1 MKKIIFV
8 LIAFLFLTIKAG
20 ATSVDTMFYG
30 AFGKI
35 TIYHPTKVPNVLVL
49 FVSGDG
55 GWNKGVLDMAEN
67 LAQEGALVAGIDIQH
82 YFNSIKSLKAQCYY
96 PAGDFEELSLTIQKK
111 YKFDQYIK
119 PILIGYSSGATL
131 VYGMLAQ
138 APANTF
144 KGAIALGFCPDIE
157 INKPLCNGSGLKSHV
172 LKEGISFYLE
182 SNMQLSAPFIVLQGM
197 IDQVCSYE
205 ETKKYMENMPLS
217 ELVSLQ
223 NVGHGFSV
231 TRNWLPQ
238 FISAYQKVMEEP
250 GYSERK
256 SAENALL
263 QSQHLAPLNSD
274 LPLTLVPSALKES
287 LPLAIFISG
296 DGGWTSFDHTVCE
309 KLAEKGMP
317 VVGLD
322 AQKYF
327 WKGKQPKEAADEISN
342 AVKHYMQQWNKNSF
356 VLVGY
361 SFGACVAPFIANNF
375 SSTLKESLSGVYCI
389 SPDETADFEIHI
401 SDMLDFSHKEEYN
414 VVSELK
420 KILSLNPVCIF
431 GNEEDS
437 ELRKHFSMTGVKIE
451 ILPGSH
457 HYDNDYNALAT
468 VIVQSHFR
476 TPQTRAIPFFAP
488 ISNHFL
494 ARVE

>member
-1 MKKIIFV
+1 MKKVIFV
-8 LIAFLFLTIKAG
+8 AVAFLILTLKAN
-20 ATSVDTMFYG
+20 ATPADTMFYG
-30 AFGKI
+30 AFGKVF
-35 TIYHPTKVPNVLVL
+35 IYHPTKVPDALVL

-55 GWNKGVLDMAEN
+55 GWNKGVLDMANN
-67 LAQEGALVAGIDIQH
+67 LALMGALVAGIDIRH
-82 YFNSIKSLKAQCYY
+82 YFESLKSLNVPCYY
-96 PAGDFEELSLTIQKK
+96 PAADFEELSLTIQKK

-119 PILIGYSSGATL
+119 PILVGYSSGATL
-131 VYGMLAQ
+131 VYGLLAQ

-157 INKPLCNGSGLKSHV
+157 IGKPLCNGSGLKSHI

-182 SNMQLSAPFIVLQGM
+182 SSTQLSAPFIVLEGM
-197 IDQVCSYE
+197 IDQVCSFE
-205 ETKKYMENMPLS
+205 ETKKYMESMPVS
-217 ELVSLQ
+217 ELVPLP

-238 FISAYQKVMEEP
+238 FISAYQKVLKEP

-256 SAENALL
+256 STENALL

-274 LPLTLVPSALKES
+274 LPLTLIPSSVKEN

-327 WKGKQPKEAADEISN
+327 WKGKQPKEAADDIST
-342 AVKHYMQQWNKNSF
+342 AVKHYMKQWNKSSF

-361 SFGACVAPFIANNF
+361 SFGACVAPFIANSF
-375 SSTLKESLSGVYCI
+375 SSTLKESLCGVYCI

-401 SDMLDFSHKEEYN
+401 SDMLDFSHKEEYD

-431 GNEEDS
+431 GNEEDI
-437 ELRKHFSMTGVKIE
+437 ELRKQFSKIGVKIE
-451 ILPGSH
+451 TLPGSH
-457 HYDNDYNALAT
+457 HYDDDYNALAT
-468 VIVQSHFR
+468 VICKD
-476 TPQTRAIPFFAP
+476 
-488 ISNHFL
+488 FL
-494 ARVE
+494 HGN